1 MEPAPCYHERVMEK
15 TPDTGRTELL
25 SKVLAGALSALL
37 PGLGQLVRGRLG
49 DAALCLLAAT
59 WIHGFFA
66 GLAVADER
74 ADPVLAAVTLA
85 FGLPNGFVRPVAVV
99 FCAFGLALHAFA
111 AWDAT
116 RTRDEGARVES
127 GETRLTTDPRGG

>member
-1 MEPAPCYHERVMEK
+1 MEK
-15 TPDTGRTELL
+15 TPDTGRSELL
-25 SKVLAGALSALL
+25 VNLSAGALSALV
-37 PGLGQLVRGRLG
+37 PGLGQLVRGRWG

-66 GLAVADER
+66 GLALADER
-74 ADPVLAAVTLA
+74 ADPVLAAVAMA
-85 FGLPNGFVRPVAVV
+85 FGLPNGFARPVAVV

-116 RTRDEGARVES
+116 RTRDDAARHEPGES
-127 GETRLTTDPRGG
+127 GLTTAGDGRS